1 MSLTFNPSN
10 HRYRLDGKAVRGVT
24 GLISA
29 GTPKDA
35 LIPWAAEQAGLWAL
49 NNLDQLPAIPYDS
62 ALRSMKWAH
71 REVRDAA
78 AIKLSLIHISE
89 PTRRLRGSRM
99 PSSA

>member
-35 LIPWAAEQAGLWAL
+35 LIPWAAEQAGLWAIEHL
-49 NNLDQLPAIPYDS
+49 AELPHMDPDQAV
-62 ALRSMKWAH
+62 REMKFAH
-71 REVRDAA
+71 KAVRDAA
-78 AIKLSLIHISE
+78 AIKLSLIHI
-89 PTRRLRGSRM
+89 
-99 PSSA
+99 